1 MLEQQ
6 ISADE
11 TVSRLEREVQD
22 LSAQMQA
29 LIVEREAFREN
40 AERLSAETQTLNTQ
54 IAAVIAERE
63 LFRSHAERA
72 DADAG
77 RLAELNSAL
86 VAERDAFRLEARRLS
101 GEIAA
106 LDGQIGLLSAEREA
120 FRSHAESLA
129 STVQALS
136 DRNAALL
143 TERDTFRAEA
153 ERQSEDVGAVNAQIG
168 VIIAE
173 REAFRGHAEN
183 LSSSMRL
190 LSEQNAA
197 LIAER
202 DAFRSEAE
210 RLSAALAKIGEEA
223 GGGASS
229 EQADAA
235 AGQPSGWAPDPAH
248 LAARIVEA
256 SAETLSA
263 ALLTAFSTLT
273 HEKRLALFAA
283 LAPDIGRYL
292 NENSAFQIDVA
303 ATAARSGFTMIPLT
317 HSALPYAPR
326 IESGSAG
333 NSDSGVEDAVPSA
346 PIDHAA
352 FAADY
357 RAMVDALAN
366 GPDIYKPSRFWT
378 ELNGKN
384 DAALGEDL
392 NGFKRSINNN
402 YFQWLPGG
410 FADDQYNRLL
420 RGWSEN
426 PNGLPLN
433 VVADSARHGRIRNVK
448 AFNGDNPF
456 SEEQYFRLY
465 AFFVGLLWDFAGKH
479 DLTGLHDRIQEPA
492 VGDPL
497 PIRHGQRLISQ
508 DLANSLLE
516 WSRVTALA
524 AGLDL
529 PEPIS
534 VLELGAGYGRVANVA
549 LLARPCAYTI
559 VDIPPALTV
568 SQYYLSTVF
577 PHKKIFKFRDFAD
590 FSEIENEYMA
600 ADIRFLGAHQ
610 LELLPPDSVDI
621 SISISS
627 LHEMTRPQIEQYKRL
642 IETVTRSLVY
652 FKQWT
657 SWTNPSDK
665 IDVGRADFML
675 SPPWRKIYD
684 EPHPILDAMTEL
696 AFAKA
701 RP

>member
-1 MLEQQ
+1 MLERQTL
-6 ISADE
+6 AAE
-11 TVSRLEREVQD
+11 TVSHPELEVQD
-22 LSAQMQA
+22 LSARMQA
-29 LIVEREAFREN
+29 LLGERDVFREI
-40 AERLSAETQTLNTQ
+40 AERLSVETQALKAQ
-54 IAAVIAERE
+54 IGAVIAERE
-63 LFRSHAERA
+63 LFRGHAERT
-72 DADAG
+72 DADI
-77 RLAELNSAL
+77 RNLADINSAL
-86 VAERDAFRLEARRLS
+86 VAERDAFRLEAQRLS
-101 GEIAA
+101 GEITT
-106 LDGQIGLLSAEREA
+106 LNGQTGLISAEREA
-120 FRSHAESLA
+120 FRSHAERLA

-136 DRNAALL
+136 DSNAALL
-143 TERDTFRAEA
+143 TERDTFRVEA
-153 ERQSEDVGAVNAQIG
+153 ERQAEDVSAVNAQIG
-168 VIIAE
+168 AVIAE
-173 REAFRGHAEN
+173 RELFRGHAERTDADIRN
-183 LSSSMRL
+183 LADI
-190 LSEQNAA
+190 NFA
-197 LIAER
+197 LVAER
-202 DAFRSEAE
+202 DAFRFETE
-210 RLSAALAKIGEEA
+210 RLSAARAKIDAEASGGE
-223 GGGASS
+223 SL
-229 EQADAA
+229 EQSDAA
-235 AGQPSGWAPDPAH
+235 AGQPARPASDPGQ

-263 ALLTAFSTLT
+263 AMLTAFSTLT

-303 ATAARSGFTMIPLT
+303 AMAARSGFTMIPLT

-326 IESGSAG
+326 FEAGSSESRIEDTVLSA
-333 NSDSGVEDAVPSA
+333 S
-346 PIDHAA
+346 IDHAA

-366 GPDIYKPSRFWT
+366 GPDIYKPSRFWAD
-378 ELNGKN
+378 LNDKN

-402 YFQWLPGG
+402 YFQWLPGD
-410 FADDQYNRLL
+410 FADGQYNRLL
-420 RGWSEN
+420 RSWSEH

-433 VVADSARHGRIRNVK
+433 VVADSARHGHIRNVK

-479 DLTGLHDRIQEPA
+479 DLTGLHDSIQEP
-492 VGDPL
+492 VIGDPI
-497 PIRHGQRLISQ
+497 PIWHGQRLISQ

-516 WSRVTALA
+516 WSRVTALTA
-524 AGLDL
+524 ELDL
-529 PEPIS
+529 PERIS
-534 VLELGAGYGRVANVA
+534 VLELGAGYGRVANIA

-568 SQYYLSTVF
+568 SQNYLSKVF
-577 PHKKIFKFRDFAD
+577 PHKKIFKFRNFVN

-600 ADIRFLGAHQ
+600 ADIRFIGAYQ

-627 LHEMTRPQIEQYKRL
+627 LHEMTRPQIERFKRL
-642 IETVTRSLVY
+642 IEAVTRNLVY

-701 RP
+701 GHPQ